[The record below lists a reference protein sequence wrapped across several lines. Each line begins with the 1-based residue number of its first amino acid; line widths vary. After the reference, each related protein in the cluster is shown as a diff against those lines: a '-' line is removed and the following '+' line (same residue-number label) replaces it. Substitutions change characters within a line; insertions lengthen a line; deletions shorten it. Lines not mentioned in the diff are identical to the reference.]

1 MLNALDIAQQLH
13 GRLFGDGNITVDSIC
28 PVSAS
33 RPDALAIVLSKH
45 DLKFIDHCQAAIV
58 VGPAAIGNIKAPV
71 KIVIDALDVTL
82 LNHLLRYYKA
92 EKYHLLDQENVSTI
106 PGVFIGK
113 HARIGKG
120 CHFMPGVRIHNGAV
134 IGDNV
139 AIHANTVIKEG
150 TVVGNNVTID
160 SNNSIGNFSFEYMLN
175 SSGEY
180 ERLESIGRVI
190 IEDNVD
196 IGCNNTIDRG
206 TLGDTVIGRGSK
218 IDNLCQIGH
227 DCRIGQH
234 CLIISQS
241 GVAGHTILGNR
252 VTVHGQSAIAGHLHI
267 GDGTVIQGKSGVS
280 RSCPPRS
287 KLFGYPARDSHQ
299 YMKSLAT
306 LNALSKGKAPM
317 IPTRNVKSLKPGR
330 EAHGE
335 ASWFGKIRQK
345 LPFK

>member
-1 MLNALDIAQQLH
+1 MLNALDIAQRLH
-13 GRLFGDGNITVDSIC
+13 GRLFGDGSITVDAVC
-28 PVSAS
+28 PVLGS

-45 DLKFIDHCQAAIV
+45 DLEFIDHCQAPIV
-58 VGPAAIGNIKAPV
+58 VGPEAIGKIKAPAKV
-71 KIVIDALDVTL
+71 VIDALDVTL
-82 LNHLLRYYKA
+82 LNRLLRYYKA

-106 PGVFIGK
+106 PGVFIAR

-150 TVVGNNVTID
+150 TVIGNNVTID
-160 SNNSIGNFSFEYMLN
+160 SNSSIGNFSFEYMLN
-175 SSGEY
+175 SAGDY

-190 IEDNVD
+190 IEDDVD

-227 DCRIGQH
+227 DCHIGQH

-241 GVAGHTILGNR
+241 GVSGHTTLGNR
-252 VTVHGQSAIAGHLHI
+252 VTVHGQSGIAGHLDV
-267 GDGTVIQGKSGVS
+267 GDGTVIQAKSGVS
-280 RSCPPRS
+280 RSCPARS
-287 KLFGYPARDSHQ
+287 KLFGYPARDSRQ

-306 LNALSKGKAPM
+306 LNALSKGKASM
-317 IPTRNVKSLKPGR
+317 IPAHLQSLKPECEVYGK
-330 EAHGE
+330 E
-335 ASWFGKIRQK
+335 SWFRKIRQK
-345 LPFK
+345 LHSK